1 MGFDIFLLLFNP
13 LILLMSYLIKKF
25 KSFIKYNYSND
36 SCKDRDNKI
45 KNDIR
50 PLKNKNNSDGI
61 NEKPDREIIAQS
73 KQTPIQDE
81 QINKPIYNNDNEKN
95 NITNLDVPP
104 PVFNEQGSDSKM

>member
-1 MGFDIFLLLFNP
+1 
-13 LILLMSYLIKKF
+13 MSYLIKKF
-25 KSFIKYNYSND
+25 KSLKKHNYSND

-61 NEKPDREIIAQS
+61 NEKPDREITVSQS